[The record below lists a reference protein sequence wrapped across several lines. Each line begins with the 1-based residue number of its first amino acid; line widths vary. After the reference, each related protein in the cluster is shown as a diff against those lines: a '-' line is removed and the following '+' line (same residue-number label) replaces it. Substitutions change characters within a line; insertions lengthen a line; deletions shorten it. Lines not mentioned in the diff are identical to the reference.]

1 MNSNLLVMN
10 TEKTKLLVMG
20 TKIDNSRYENH
31 GITLNTGS
39 EVITPEFSGKM
50 LGGLIACDF
59 SWNSHLKDDENS
71 LFRQVMTRV
80 NALNKISRYSG
91 FKTRKMIANGIVM
104 SKLTYLIQLW
114 GGCSKHLILCLQLLQ
129 NRAARIVTGKD
140 WFTSVKTLLLE
151 CGWLSVNQ
159 LILYH
164 SLILIYQVKNS
175 RKPHYFSEKL
185 NAGFSRETRLAT
197 SDGIR
202 LMQRNRLSLNKS
214 GFRFRASQQWNSLPV
229 DVRRS
234 KNIQCFKKNLRAW
247 IVQNV
252 SLHP

>member
-1 MNSNLLVMN
+1 
-10 TEKTKLLVMG
+10 
-20 TKIDNSRYENH
+20 
-31 GITLNTGS
+31 
-39 EVITPEFSGKM
+39 
-50 LGGLIACDF
+50 
-59 SWNSHLKDDENS
+59 
-71 LFRQVMTRV
+71 
-80 NALNKISRYSG
+80 
-91 FKTRKMIANGIVM
+91 MIANGIVM

-140 WFTSVKTLLLE
+140 WFTSVKTLLLQ

-159 LILYH
+159 LIIYH

-175 RKPHYFSEKL
+175 RKPQYFSEQL

-202 LMQRNRLSLNKS
+202 LRQRNRLSLNKS

-234 KNIQCFKKNLRAW
+234 KNVQSFKQNLRAW
-247 IVQNV
+247 IFQNV